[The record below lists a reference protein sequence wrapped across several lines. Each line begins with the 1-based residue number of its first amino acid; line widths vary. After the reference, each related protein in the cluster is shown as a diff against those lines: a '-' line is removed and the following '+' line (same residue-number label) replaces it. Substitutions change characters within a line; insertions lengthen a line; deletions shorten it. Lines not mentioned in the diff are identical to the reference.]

1 MKKQPVFHPNAPK
14 KLIRLWQK
22 FPAYYRIAEH
32 LQVNRGTV
40 WLAMH
45 EGREPINAETRVKFG
60 LPRKPRKQP
69 SDQPRTYKPD
79 YLKWW
84 NRLDKDIR
92 NMYIKETFTQWSC
105 K

>member
-14 KLIRLWQK
+14 KLIKLWQK

-69 SDQPRTYKPD
+69 SDRPRTYKPD
-79 YLKWW
+79 YLKILAVKIS
-84 NRLDKDIR
+84 RHTPLMAGGAKVPL
-92 NMYIKETFTQWSC
+92 
-105 K
+105 